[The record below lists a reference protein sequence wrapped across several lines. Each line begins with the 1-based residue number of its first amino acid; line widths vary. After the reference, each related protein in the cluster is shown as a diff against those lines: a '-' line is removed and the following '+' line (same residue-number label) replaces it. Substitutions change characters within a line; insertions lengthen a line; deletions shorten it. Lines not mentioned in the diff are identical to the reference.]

1 MGNNKMAGLLEKR
14 RTAFVEY
21 CIGQVK
27 PDSQYSFVKTPGD
40 LFELLRMDPLDSYP
54 VQNSWVAEATSC
66 AQNYIHAVYRKLEPG
81 YSTHEFDKDE
91 LKLWELFSNYPDWAA
106 LQMIAL
112 YPENY
117 INPYVR
123 QRKTS
128 LFKNLE
134 NNLNQTRLSIDA
146 VLLALRDYL
155 QVFEQTCNLDVI
167 SCYMDGL
174 SPSRADY
181 YVVGRQRVQPF
192 QYFWRKA
199 EIEITASCRA
209 INPAA
214 WGEWQPIE
222 VPVGGTVLDVRPV
235 FWGGRL
241 CLVWAEWRDKVVGTN
256 DVVLPNKLDINLA
269 FMAQNG
275 HWSAPLSL
283 HSVEISR
290 DVSPGSRLIATVF
303 VDDQHPKGKLAVLLT
318 NRKRGTSPEVPVDI
332 YETRDVLF
340 RKIDDDKMAMDAL
353 ADDRFVN
360 PEIVQHPMVP
370 EGAPDITDSVE
381 IAGTLTDL
389 YSLQAVVWRVI
400 DETSQR
406 EDVLLVRGLCAAR
419 TTGEDPVEKYFD
431 LKFPLF
437 AGDDPEEIRGTFSNA
452 GGWSTGWMA
461 IRRPAGG
468 MGTFKFTFG
477 GSDTTD
483 GYGRKEFTVSVGAV
497 TAFVPPSLDK
507 SNAQG
512 AQFLS
517 LNQLELDLK
526 YVRLNSLFGPELVQR
541 ANISVDAVLD
551 WSTQFLEEPGPTTGD
566 IDEPNGAFNGANGL
580 FFWELFFHLPHLVAS
595 RLSAENRFLE
605 AQQWLHYLFDPQA
618 PEVIPDPP
626 KPEDPTKPR
635 YWRCRPLTSAGN
647 MGCEMQTPTDPD
659 AIGYSDPQHF
669 RIVAYIEY
677 VKNLMAWGDWY
688 YRQLTRDSLVAAKL
702 CYVQAEFLMGKAPT
716 GRTINDW
723 QTTTLGELL
732 GAASTR
738 PALEQ
743 FEKNLDFT
751 LADFPASAP
760 TMPALGMLAV
770 EPFNF
775 PINEQLLDLY
785 ALPGRRLQNL
795 RNNLT
800 LDGKPMDIPLFSPP
814 TDPNQLLRDLAA
826 GGTGSPRPMGGQLV
840 VVAFRWRV
848 MFEAALRAVQTLQE
862 YGNQVLRLLEQRDRA
877 EVEELQH
884 NHLVELGAYAQTVQ
898 EQTIT
903 QMQASVTALEQSK
916 VAAQERSEAYALR
929 YERNVSDVEYDVMA
943 QILQAKQMSLA
954 SNAIK
959 GGGAVIASLPNIFG
973 MANGGHRGEELANA
987 IVYGLELASSAL
999 LMDAEKSS
1007 TAEAYRRRREE
1018 WALQRDQALA
1028 EVRVIDEQLIAQR
1041 YAVDAANA
1049 SLAQTLRANSQALTL
1064 YTFMKKRATNAEL
1077 FGWLL
1082 GQLKA
1087 LHYQAYDAVVGLCIS
1102 AQTALS
1108 AETGDYD
1115 SQIPLPQVW
1124 LDNRHGLTAGEHL
1137 RGYLLRMER
1146 EYLHRHERRLELVK
1160 PISLRQLFD
1169 DGRQV
1174 GFDSWQRALG
1184 SLQSTGTLEFGLTQ
1198 LLFDRDHPGH
1208 YCRQIS
1214 SVEVDLPVLTGPYEN
1229 VRATLLQVSS
1239 TTATKATA
1247 RSVEYLYA
1255 PDNAVAPVDVRFNL
1269 RSGQQIALSMGIA
1282 DTGMAAMKP
1291 DEGLL
1296 NPFECTGAVSRWTLN
1311 FPWPGRQ
1318 PQKAMLASLT
1328 DIIVR
1333 VRYTARV
1340 GDPTFTRK
1348 VEELVKSVVPDEPT
1362 ALDESPTRA
1371 AKTDG
1376 QGSMQ
1381 S

>member
-1 MGNNKMAGLLEKR
+1 MDNNKLAGLLERR
-14 RTAFVEY
+14 RTALVEY

-27 PDSQYSFVKTPGD
+27 PDSQYNFVKTPAD
-40 LFELLRMDPLDSYP
+40 LFELLRMDPLDNYP
-54 VQNSWVAEATSC
+54 VQSSWVAEATSC

-174 SPSRADY
+174 SPLRADY

-222 VPVGGTVLDVRPV
+222 VPVGGTVLDMRPV

-318 NRKRGTSPEVPVDI
+318 NRKSGTSPEVPVDI

-400 DETSQR
+400 NETSQR
-406 EDVLLVRGLCAAR
+406 EDVLLVRGLCAAKAPGGVPANS
-419 TTGEDPVEKYFD
+419 TFD
-431 LKFPLF
+431 LTFPLSTEN
-437 AGDDPEEIRGTFSNA
+437 DPKEISGSFSNA
-452 GGWSTGWMA
+452 GGWSTGWLVV
-461 IRRPAGG
+461 RRTAGG
-468 MGTFKFTFG
+468 FTAPYKFTFG

-483 GYGRKEFTVSVGAV
+483 GYGRKEFTVSVNAV
-497 TAFVPPSLDK
+497 TAFIPPSLDK

-512 AQFLS
+512 AQFLT

-618 PEVIPDPP
+618 PVDPKNP
-626 KPEDPTKPR
+626 PKPR

-647 MGCEMQTPTDPD
+647 LGCETQTPTDPD
-659 AIGYSDPQHF
+659 AIGYSVPRHF

-702 CYVQAEFLMGKAPT
+702 CYVQADFLMGKAPT
-716 GRTINDW
+716 GRAVNDW

-732 GAASTR
+732 EAASTR

-743 FEKNLDFT
+743 FENNLDFT
-751 LADFPASAP
+751 LADLPASAP
-760 TMPALGMLAV
+760 SMPALGMLAV
-770 EPFNF
+770 EPFNV

-848 MFEAALRAVQTLQE
+848 MFEAAMRAVQTLQE

-898 EQTIT
+898 EKTIT

-916 VAAQERSEAYALR
+916 AAAQERADAYALR

-1018 WALQRDQALA
+1018 WALQRDQARA
-1028 EVRVIDEQLIAQR
+1028 EVRMIDEQLIAQR

-1087 LHYQAYDAVVGLCIS
+1087 LHYQAYDAVAGLCIS

-1160 PISLRQLFD
+1160 TISLRQLFD

-1174 GFDSWQRALG
+1174 EFDSWQGALG
-1184 SLQSTGTLEFGLTQ
+1184 SLQGTGTLEFGLTQ

-1229 VRATLLQVSS
+1229 VKATLLQVSS

-1255 PDNAVAPVDVRFNL
+1255 SGDAVAPVDVRFNL

-1311 FPWPGRQ
+1311 FPWPDRQ
-1318 PQKAMLASLT
+1318 PQMAMLASLT

-1340 GDPTFTRK
+1340 GDSTFTRK

-1362 ALDESPTRA
+1362 ALDESPTHA
-1371 AKTDG
+1371 GKTNG
-1376 QGSMQ
+1376 QGSSQ